1 MRCGSGAGGGIG
13 FLICLDVMHCV
24 PGSGLDFGEIF
35 IAMDFFSCKVKIR
48 PHKKLLINFS
58 VIFHLSL

>member
-35 IAMDFFSCKVKIR
+35 IAMDFILVA
-48 PHKKLLINFS
+48 KLKSGRTKNFS
-58 VIFHLSL
+58 VIFHLSVF